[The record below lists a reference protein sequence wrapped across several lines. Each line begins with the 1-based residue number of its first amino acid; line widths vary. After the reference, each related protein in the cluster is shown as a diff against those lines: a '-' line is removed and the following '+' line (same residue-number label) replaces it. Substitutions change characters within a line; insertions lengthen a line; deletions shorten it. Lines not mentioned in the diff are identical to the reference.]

1 MVAGALLAIGVV
13 NCGVQN
19 ENDPAFAL
27 ISDYATNS
35 DPGIRAGA
43 ILGLGLAYA
52 GTQKEE
58 VQELLVPLVGLRSSF
73 AGVFVCVGK
82 GGGGGDHGLCHE
94 AVVVMMLLCQGGGCM
109 CC

>member
-1 MVAGALLAIGVV
+1 VVAGALLAIGVV

-82 GGGGGDHGLCHE
+82 GGGRPWALSRGGGRHDAALSGG
-94 AVVVMMLLCQGGGCM
+94 GGGCM